1 MTPTP
6 EHEWPAEAES
16 RILLAPDE
24 VHVWRASLSQG
35 KLAVRASLDI
45 LSHAERQR
53 ADKFYF
59 ERDREHFIVGRGVLR
74 KILGRYLEVSPE
86 RISFAYN
93 RYGKPAL
100 SAEAGDQQLRFNVS
114 HSHGLALYAFARG
127 REVGVDIEFA
137 REDFASLEVA
147 GHFFSPQEVATLRAL
162 PASELT
168 RAFFNCW
175 TRKEAFIKALGEGLS
190 HPLDGFVVSLRPGEP
205 ASLLSVDGQPQEAAR
220 WSLTELFPGEGYA
233 AALAVEGEMPVLR
246 RRQWDEFTR

>member
-6 EHEWPAEAES
+6 EHEWPAQPES
-16 RILLAPDE
+16 PIFLAPDE
-24 VHVWRASLSQG
+24 VHIWRASLDQVKS
-35 KLAVRASLDI
+35 AVGASYDI
-45 LSHAERQR
+45 LADDERRR

-59 ERDREHFIVGRGVLR
+59 ARDREHFIVGRSVLR
-74 KILGRYLEVSPE
+74 RILGRYIEVSPD
-86 RISFAYN
+86 RISFDYN
-93 RYGKPAL
+93 QYGKPAL
-100 SAEAGDQQLRFNVS
+100 SAETGDQQLRFNVS
-114 HSHGLALYAFARG
+114 HSHALALYAFARG

-147 GHFFSPQEVATLRAL
+147 GHFFSPQEIAILRAL
-162 PASELT
+162 PASDLT

-190 HPLDGFVVSLRPGEP
+190 HPLDRFVVSLRPGER

-220 WSLTELFPGEGYA
+220 WSLRELFPGAGYA

-246 RRQWDEFTR
+246 CMQWDDG